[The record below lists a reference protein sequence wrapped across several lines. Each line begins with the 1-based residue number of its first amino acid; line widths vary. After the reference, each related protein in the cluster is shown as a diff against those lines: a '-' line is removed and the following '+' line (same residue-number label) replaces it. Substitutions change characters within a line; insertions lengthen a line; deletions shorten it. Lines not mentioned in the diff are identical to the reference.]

1 MSITTENLK
10 LPRNYV
16 ANSTAEQPEKHEMLA
31 FLAEM
36 EDAQKEMDKLLLTLA
51 VMSDQTIILNWQQ
64 SAASLCLNNNEIK
77 ITRGYVKY
85 NEYKALSKLEQNC
98 PI

>member
-1 MSITTENLK
+1 MSITTENLNF
-10 LPRNYV
+10 LGTMI

-51 VMSDQTIILNWQQ
+51 VMFDQNDYSEL
-64 SAASLCLNNNEIK
+64 AKECRK
-77 ITRGYVKY
+77 FVFK
-85 NEYKALSKLEQNC
+85 
-98 PI
+98 

>member
-1 MSITTENLK
+1 MSITTENL
-10 LPRNYV
+10 NYLGTMI

-51 VMSDQTIILNWQQ
+51 VMFDQNDMQEMGTECRKFIF
-64 SAASLCLNNNEIK
+64 K
-77 ITRGYVKY
+77 
-85 NEYKALSKLEQNC
+85 
-98 PI
+98 

>member
-1 MSITTENLK
+1 MSITTENL
-10 LPRNYV
+10 NYLGTLV

-51 VMSDQTIILNWQQ
+51 VMFDQNDMQEMGTECRKFIF
-64 SAASLCLNNNEIK
+64 K
-77 ITRGYVKY
+77 
-85 NEYKALSKLEQNC
+85 
-98 PI
+98 

>member
-1 MSITTENLK
+1 MSITTENL
-10 LPRNYV
+10 NYLGTMI

-51 VMSDQTIILNWQQ
+51 VMFDQNDVPQMGVELRRFVF
-64 SAASLCLNNNEIK
+64 K
-77 ITRGYVKY
+77 
-85 NEYKALSKLEQNC
+85 
-98 PI
+98 

>member
-1 MSITTENLK
+1 MSITTENL
-10 LPRNYV
+10 NYLGTLI

-51 VMSDQTIILNWQQ
+51 VMFDQNDMQEMGTECRKFIF
-64 SAASLCLNNNEIK
+64 K
-77 ITRGYVKY
+77 
-85 NEYKALSKLEQNC
+85 
-98 PI
+98 

>member
-1 MSITTENLK
+1 MSITTENL
-10 LPRNYV
+10 NYLGTLI

-51 VMSDQTIILNWQQ
+51 VMFDQNDMQEMGTE
-64 SAASLCLNNNEIK
+64 CRK
-77 ITRGYVKY
+77 FVFK
-85 NEYKALSKLEQNC
+85 
-98 PI
+98 